1 MKNKYFE
8 QKNFVKNYIYA
19 ITIFII
25 TLVIGISIFFNV
37 VQSSI
42 EKNSRETLITN
53 VTQQSEHLNTILN
66 INYSY
71 LNVLAQELSKSE
83 DLFSENNISL
93 IKAFME
99 NTDLNRTA
107 IIDSD
112 GNALYDNN
120 VVKNVAHRRYF
131 KESMQGKQ
139 SLSDPLESSVD
150 QQTRVILSV
159 PIYKN
164 NQVIGV
170 VGGSYNVTKLG
181 NMLFDDLFDGQGKS
195 FIVDQDGNLITR
207 DKKYEKKHNIKTID
221 NLFDICDEKEVKTDF
236 NQQESDLIQIQT
248 KKNKSLYL
256 AYSPLKINDWMI
268 CYIVPVHVAQE
279 SYTFIKH
286 YETLLATF
294 LGLIVLSLMI
304 YLAHSN
310 SRENK
315 YLIHLSEIDPLTSV
329 FNKET
334 TQKLIDQKLKNHEHF
349 CFLILDVDDFKS
361 VNDNYGHAVGDKVLK
376 NLSDLFKNHFRQTDI
391 VGRIGGDEFI
401 ILIKG
406 EHIAE
411 SRIQSLLQKV
421 NALKIEELQD
431 FKLSI
436 SVGMAFAPSNGTT
449 FMELYRHADHA
460 LYQTKR
466 TGKNNYKIYKNDE
479 N

>member
-71 LNVLAQELSKSE
+71 LNVLVQELSKSE

-195 FIVDQDGNLITR
+195 FIVDQNGNLITR

-401 ILIKG
+401 ILIED

-411 SRIQSLLQKV
+411 SRIQSLLKKV
-421 NALKIEELQD
+421 NELKIEELQD

>member
-164 NQVIGV
+164 NQVVGV

-401 ILIKG
+401 ILIED

-411 SRIQSLLQKV
+411 SRIQSLLKKV

-466 TGKNNYKIYKNDE
+466 TGKNDYKMVIRN
-479 N
+479 

>member
-8 QKNFVKNYIYA
+8 QKKFVKNYIYA

-25 TLVIGISIFFNV
+25 TLVIGISIFFNI
-37 VQSSI
+37 VQSSV
-42 EKNSRETLITN
+42 EKNSSETLITN

-99 NTDLNRTA
+99 NTDLNHTA

-170 VGGSYNVTKLG
+170 VEGSYNVTKLG
-181 NMLFDDLFDGQGKS
+181 NMLLDDLFDGQGKS

-236 NQQESDLIQIQT
+236 NQQESDLIQVQT

-334 TQKLIDQKLKNHEHF
+334 TQKLIDQKLKNHEQF

-401 ILIKG
+401 ILIED

-411 SRIQSLLQKV
+411 SRIQSLLKKV
-421 NALKIEELQD
+421 NELKIEELQD

>member
-25 TLVIGISIFFNV
+25 TLVIGISIFSNV

-391 VGRIGGDEFI
+391 VGRISGDEFI
-401 ILIKG
+401 ILIED

>member
-8 QKNFVKNYIYA
+8 QKNFVKNNIYA

-401 ILIKG
+401 ILIED

-411 SRIQSLLQKV
+411 SRIQSLLKKV
-421 NALKIEELQD
+421 NELKIEELQD

-479 N
+479 Y

>member
-42 EKNSRETLITN
+42 EKNSRETLITY

-334 TQKLIDQKLKNHEHF
+334 TQKLIDQKLKNHEQF

-376 NLSDLFKNHFRQTDI
+376 NLSDLFKKSFQTN
-391 VGRIGGDEFI
+391 GYCWKNWWRRIY
-401 ILIKG
+401 
-406 EHIAE
+406 H
-411 SRIQSLLQKV
+411 
-421 NALKIEELQD
+421 
-431 FKLSI
+431 
-436 SVGMAFAPSNGTT
+436 SNQ
-449 FMELYRHADHA
+449 R
-460 LYQTKR
+460 
-466 TGKNNYKIYKNDE
+466 
-479 N
+479 

>member
-83 DLFSENNISL
+83 DLFSESNISL

-150 QQTRVILSV
+150 QQIRVILSV

-401 ILIKG
+401 ILIED

-411 SRIQSLLQKV
+411 SRIQSLLKKV
-421 NALKIEELQD
+421 NELKIEELQD

>member
-37 VQSSI
+37 VQASV

-53 VTQQSEHLNTILN
+53 VTQQSERLNTILN

-139 SLSDPLESSVD
+139 F
-150 QQTRVILSV
+150 
-159 PIYKN
+159 
-164 NQVIGV
+164 IGV

-181 NMLFDDLFDGQGKS
+181 NMLFDDLFNGQGKS

-221 NLFDICDEKEVKTDF
+221 NLFGICDEKEVKTDF

-361 VNDNYGHAVGDKVLK
+361 VNDNYGHAIGDKVLK

-401 ILIKG
+401 ILIED

-411 SRIQSLLQKV
+411 SRIQSLLKKV
-421 NALKIEELQD
+421 NELKIEELQD

-466 TGKNNYKIYKNDE
+466 TGKNNYKIYKRGCNE
-479 N
+479 

>member
-181 NMLFDDLFDGQGKS
+181 NMLFDDLFDGQGKG

-401 ILIKG
+401 ILIED

>member
-83 DLFSENNISL
+83 DLFSESNISL

-401 ILIKG
+401 ILI
-406 EHIAE
+406 EDEVIAE
-411 SRIQSLLQKV
+411 SRIQSLLKKV
-421 NALKIEELQD
+421 NELKIEELQD

-466 TGKNNYKIYKNDE
+466 TGKNDYKIYKNDE

>member
-83 DLFSENNISL
+83 DLFSESNISL

-401 ILIKG
+401 ILIED

-421 NALKIEELQD
+421 NALMIEELQD

>member
-8 QKNFVKNYIYA
+8 QKKFVKNYIYA

-37 VQSSI
+37 VQSSV
-42 EKNSRETLITN
+42 EKNSSETLITN

-221 NLFDICDEKEVKTDF
+221 NLFDICDEKKVKIDF
-236 NQQESDLIQIQT
+236 NQQESDLIQVQT

-361 VNDNYGHAVGDKVLK
+361 VNDNYGHAVGDKVFK

-401 ILIKG
+401 ILI
-406 EHIAE
+406 EDEVIAE
-411 SRIQSLLQKV
+411 SRIQSLLKKV
-421 NALKIEELQD
+421 NELKIEELQD

-466 TGKNNYKIYKNDE
+466 TGKNDYKIYKNDE

>member
-83 DLFSENNISL
+83 DLFSESNISL

-139 SLSDPLESSVD
+139 SLSGPLESSVD

-401 ILIKG
+401 ILIED

-411 SRIQSLLQKV
+411 SRIQSLLKKV
-421 NALKIEELQD
+421 NELKIEELQD

>member
-99 NTDLNRTA
+99 NTDLNRTT

-401 ILIKG
+401 ILIED

-411 SRIQSLLQKV
+411 SRIQSLLKKV
-421 NALKIEELQD
+421 NELKIEELQD

>member
-334 TQKLIDQKLKNHEHF
+334 TQKLIDQKLKNHEQF

-401 ILIKG
+401 ILIKD

-411 SRIQSLLQKV
+411 LRIQSLLQKV

>member
-1 MKNKYFE
+1 MKDKYFE
-8 QKNFVKNYIYA
+8 PKKFVKNYIYA

-25 TLVIGISIFFNV
+25 TLTIGISIFFNV
-37 VQSSI
+37 VQSSV

-71 LNVLAQELSKSE
+71 LNVLAQELSKSK
-83 DLFSENNISL
+83 DLFSEDNISL

-150 QQTRVILSV
+150 QQTRVILCV

-181 NMLFDDLFDGQGKS
+181 NMLFDDLFEGQGKS

-207 DKKYEKKHNIKTID
+207 DKEYTKKHNINTVD
-221 NLFDICDEKEVKTDF
+221 NLFDVCDQKKIKTDF
-236 NQQESDLIQIQT
+236 KNQKSDLIQVQA
-248 KKNKSLYL
+248 KKNESLYL

-268 CYIVPVHVAQE
+268 CYIVPVLVAQE
-279 SYTFIKH
+279 SYTFITH

-294 LGLIVLSLMI
+294 IGFIVLSLMA
-304 YLAHSN
+304 YLAHS
-310 SRENK
+310 SSKENK

-334 TQKLIDQKLKNHEHF
+334 TQKLIEQKLNNKEHC
-349 CFLILDVDDFKS
+349 CFLILDVDAFKS
-361 VNDNYGHAVGDKVLK
+361 VNDTYGHAVGDKVLE
-376 NLSDLFKNHFRQTDI
+376 NLGLLFKNHFRQSDI

-401 ILIKG
+401 ILIQD
-406 EHIAE
+406 ENITE

-421 NALKIEELQD
+421 NELKIEELKD

-436 SVGMAFAPSNGTT
+436 SIGIAFAPKDGTT
-449 FMELYRHADHA
+449 FMELYRHADQA
-460 LYQTKR
+460 LYQAKR

>member
-83 DLFSENNISL
+83 DLFSESNISL

-248 KKNKSLYL
+248 KKNKLLYL

-401 ILIKG
+401 ILIED

>member
-334 TQKLIDQKLKNHEHF
+334 TQKLIDQKLKNHEQF

-376 NLSDLFKNHFRQTDI
+376 NLSDLFKKSF
-391 VGRIGGDEFI
+391 
-401 ILIKG
+401 
-406 EHIAE
+406 
-411 SRIQSLLQKV
+411 
-421 NALKIEELQD
+421 
-431 FKLSI
+431 
-436 SVGMAFAPSNGTT
+436 
-449 FMELYRHADHA
+449 
-460 LYQTKR
+460 
-466 TGKNNYKIYKNDE
+466 
-479 N
+479 

>member
-1 MKNKYFE
+1 MTFE

-83 DLFSENNISL
+83 DLFSESNISL

-401 ILIKG
+401 ILIED

-411 SRIQSLLQKV
+411 SRIQSLLKKV

-466 TGKNNYKIYKNDE
+466 TGKNDYKIYRNDE

>member
-8 QKNFVKNYIYA
+8 QKKFVKNYIYA

-37 VQSSI
+37 VQSSV
-42 EKNSRETLITN
+42 EKNSSETLITN

-221 NLFDICDEKEVKTDF
+221 NLFDICDEKKVKIDF
-236 NQQESDLIQIQT
+236 NQQESDLIQVQT

-401 ILIKG
+401 IGLT
-406 EHIAE
+406 
-411 SRIQSLLQKV
+411 SNLVTLL
-421 NALKIEELQD
+421 
-431 FKLSI
+431 
-436 SVGMAFAPSNGTT
+436 
-449 FMELYRHADHA
+449 
-460 LYQTKR
+460 
-466 TGKNNYKIYKNDE
+466 
-479 N
+479 

>member
-83 DLFSENNISL
+83 DLFSESNISL

-150 QQTRVILSV
+150 QQTRVILCV

-181 NMLFDDLFDGQGKS
+181 NMLFDDLFEGQGKS

-248 KKNKSLYL
+248 EKNKSLYL

-401 ILIKG
+401 ILI
-406 EHIAE
+406 EDEVIAE
-411 SRIQSLLQKV
+411 SRIQSLLKKV
-421 NALKIEELQD
+421 NELKIEELQD

-466 TGKNNYKIYKNDE
+466 TGKNDYKIYKNDE

>member
-8 QKNFVKNYIYA
+8 QKNFVKKYIYA

-164 NQVIGV
+164 NQVVGV

-401 ILIKG
+401 ILIED
-406 EHIAE
+406 EHIANQE
-411 SRIQSLLQKV
+411 F
-421 NALKIEELQD
+421 N
-431 FKLSI
+431 
-436 SVGMAFAPSNGTT
+436 
-449 FMELYRHADHA
+449 LY
-460 LYQTKR
+460 
-466 TGKNNYKIYKNDE
+466 
-479 N
+479 

>member
-164 NQVIGV
+164 NQVVGV

-310 SRENK
+310 SREYK

-391 VGRIGGDEFI
+391 VGRIGDDEFI
-401 ILIKG
+401 ILIED

-411 SRIQSLLQKV
+411 SRIQSLLKKV

>member
-37 VQSSI
+37 VQASV

-159 PIYKN
+159 PICKN

-401 ILIKG
+401 ILIED

-411 SRIQSLLQKV
+411 SRIQSLLKKV

-466 TGKNNYKIYKNDE
+466 TGKNDYIKKAHQIM
-479 N
+479 

>member
-37 VQSSI
+37 VQASV

-53 VTQQSEHLNTILN
+53 VTRQSEHLSTILN

-401 ILIKG
+401 ILIED

-460 LYQTKR
+460 LYQIKR
-466 TGKNNYKIYKNDE
+466 TGKNNFKIYKNDE

>member
-139 SLSDPLESSVD
+139 SLSAPLESSVD

-164 NQVIGV
+164 NQVVGV

-221 NLFDICDEKEVKTDF
+221 NLFGICDEKEVKTDF

-376 NLSDLFKNHFRQTDI
+376 NLSDLFKNHFRKQ
-391 VGRIGGDEFI
+391 
-401 ILIKG
+401 IL
-406 EHIAE
+406 
-411 SRIQSLLQKV
+411 L
-421 NALKIEELQD
+421 EELVATN
-431 FKLSI
+431 LS
-436 SVGMAFAPSNGTT
+436 F
-449 FMELYRHADHA
+449 
-460 LYQTKR
+460 
-466 TGKNNYKIYKNDE
+466 
-479 N
+479 

>member
-37 VQSSI
+37 VQSPI

-391 VGRIGGDEFI
+391 VGRIGDDEFI
-401 ILIKG
+401 ILIED

-411 SRIQSLLQKV
+411 SRIQSLLKKV
-421 NALKIEELQD
+421 NELKIEELQD